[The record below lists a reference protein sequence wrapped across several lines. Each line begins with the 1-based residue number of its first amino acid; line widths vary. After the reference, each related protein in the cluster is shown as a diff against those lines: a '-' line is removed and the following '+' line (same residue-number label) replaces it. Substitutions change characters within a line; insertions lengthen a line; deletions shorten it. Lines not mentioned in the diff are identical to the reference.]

1 MKLQTH
7 HYDISRLEASP
18 SLAEK
23 VAVFLAVT
31 CLMFGFHWLIESLLR
46 WEHRSGIEALIMP
59 IVVGVW
65 CAFTAF
71 QGGSVIIGQDFIE
84 GRTLVGQWTFKK
96 RIGREQIKSIS
107 ENKRGLRIMDRGKSG
122 SLMLGSI
129 LVPATMP
136 EYKEIKSIL
145 SGWAPVQAQR

>member
-59 IVVGVW
+59 VVVGAW

-84 GRTLVGQWTFKK
+84 GHTLVGRWTFNK
-96 RIGREQIKSIS
+96 RIGREQIKSMS
-107 ENKRGLRIMDRGKSG
+107 ENKRGLCVMDRGKCAAR
-122 SLMLGSI
+122 MLGFI
-129 LVPATMP
+129 FIHATLP
-136 EYKEIKSIL
+136 EYQEIKSIL
-145 SGWAPVQAQR
+145 SGWVPIQGGR